1 MSFICTSC
9 SCTGV
14 AMSLLTKEIQGKQN
28 LPALIPNVELKPTL
42 SDKNRVERIDRTFLL
57 ERSVEGLQR
66 VSNNLHQD
74 QSGVSPAAGTDKLV
88 LAIDCKQDSDG
99 QKYFEQTLACLE
111 KESSR
116 PPDSILRSS
125 MCSGGHECMYTSTCI
140 GLVIVTLNM
149 WCTECIH
156 T

>member
-1 MSFICTSC
+1 
-9 SCTGV
+9 
-14 AMSLLTKEIQGKQN
+14 MSLLTKEIEGKQN
-28 LPALIPNVELKPTL
+28 LPVLNPNVELKPTL
-42 SDKNRVERIDRTFLL
+42 SNKDRVERIDRTFLL
-57 ERSVEGLQR
+57 DRSVEGSQR

-74 QSGVSPAAGTDKLV
+74 QSGVSPATGTDKFV
-88 LAIDCKQDSDG
+88 LAIVCKQDSDG
-99 QKYFEQTLACLE
+99 QKYFEQTPVCLE

-125 MCSGGHECMYTSTCI
+125 MCSGGYECMYTSTCI
-140 GLVIVTLNM
+140 GLVIVKVKM

>member
-9 SCTGV
+9 TCTGV
-14 AMSLLTKEIQGKQN
+14 AMSLLTKEIEGEQN
-28 LPALIPNVELKPTL
+28 LPALNLNVELKPTL
-42 SDKNRVERIDRTFLL
+42 SNKN
-57 ERSVEGLQR
+57 
-66 VSNNLHQD
+66 
-74 QSGVSPAAGTDKLV
+74 
-88 LAIDCKQDSDG
+88 
-99 QKYFEQTLACLE
+99 FEQTPGCLE

-116 PPDSILRSS
+116 PPDSIHRSS

-140 GLVIVTLNM
+140 GLVTVKLKR